1 MRRASSTLVLG
12 TTQKQKAH
20 VVKLVNTLHSGC
32 SELKL
37 LEVRVFS
44 WALCNPV
51 NNWIFFCL
59 QMKVAFLH
67 TLSSSYEINNLIS
80 DISLNVKDDDF
91 QAFTYHSLHGHDSV
105 VVELFKFKKFLK
117 NNKIDIVH
125 TYDYIDAFLVLWI
138 AKRLKIKV
146 VFSNYSYHDELNSK
160 HEKILKFVM
169 RKTTMIFQTNVQKD
183 YYISKYSINPQNH
196 FKLLH
201 AFDFKRYDNYGFNSL
216 RDEFFIDDL
225 KYLVATI
232 GDFSPKHDV
241 MNIFKMVRKL
251 RRTGRN
257 FMCLVAGE
265 MLEEYDTYYDECRY
279 YYLMQGLDNYI
290 SYIGHRNDTANIL
303 SQLDAFIYHSDNEA
317 VAVPVIEAMV
327 SGANIIVNDSEMIKE
342 LTHNGKYAT
351 LYKSGDADDFA
362 EKTRTNLNN
371 IDDFQLISEVV
382 KEECRYI
389 FSIEHHIAGLRNIY
403 LKLIK

>member
-1 MRRASSTLVLG
+1 
-12 TTQKQKAH
+12 
-20 VVKLVNTLHSGC
+20 
-32 SELKL
+32 
-37 LEVRVFS
+37 
-44 WALCNPV
+44 
-51 NNWIFFCL
+51 
-59 QMKVAFLH
+59 MKVAFLH
-67 TLSSSYEINNLIS
+67 TLPSSYEINNLIS

-317 VAVPVIEAMV
+317 VAIPVIEAMV